1 MTPTFSNPKTS
12 RSRAGFTLVELLVVI
27 SIILIASTI
36 LFTTGSGGKGVALS
50 SSQRIVSGII
60 KGAHA
65 QAVLK
70 GAETRLIIYNDLE
83 GDPDKY
89 RRYFGIVYWATDSR
103 GDTGWLAANKGTL
116 LPEGIYFDPDFSKN
130 FNESSTMRLDYP
142 RAVVGNN
149 SNRQNG
155 GGNEEFFYYQ
165 FEDNGVLA
173 TEFANDWLALRAGVL
188 KPNGGSFEL
197 DFSNP
202 EDEYLR
208 AALILRRSGST
219 TAVNDPELVKQY

>member
-1 MTPTFSNPKTS
+1 
-12 RSRAGFTLVELLVVI
+12 
-27 SIILIASTI
+27 
-36 LFTTGSGGKGVALS
+36 
-50 SSQRIVSGII
+50 
-60 KGAHA
+60 
-65 QAVLK
+65 
-70 GAETRLIIYNDLE
+70 
-83 GDPDKY
+83 
-89 RRYFGIVYWATDSR
+89 
-103 GDTGWLAANKGTL
+103 
-116 LPEGIYFDPDFSKN
+116 
-130 FNESSTMRLDYP
+130 MRLDYP